1 MAVRVSGASAKSV
14 LGRLFNTPLIR
25 IRNIGKEFPGVELWA
40 KAEWFNPG
48 GSVKDR
54 PAYWMVREAVRRGE
68 LTPDKIL
75 LDSTSGN
82 TGISYALLGAV
93 LGYRVKLVMP
103 NNASEKK
110 KIILA
115 YGAETV
121 LTDPL
126 LGSDGA
132 MVEAK
137 RIYDAEP
144 GRYFMPDQYSNPHNP
159 LAHEMTTAPE
169 IWKQTRG
176 RVTHF
181 VAGMGTSGTVM
192 GTGRGLKKFRKSIR
206 VVAVE
211 PDNAARYW
219 HSSEPAGVEAYAV
232 RNRFFAA
239 MHAAVPAVPEY
250 AVGPRIPT
258 LFAAHGVEPIEV
270 RLFPVPRVHL
280 GAPPDAVWDERHRA
294 IDREIELADSPA
306 VVRAGLD
313 YRQALDA
320 YERAARAAG
329 AGFVEIQHATV
340 FATVG
345 QKGE

>member
-1 MAVRVSGASAKSV
+1 MIDVLTSATLKYLREYWWNDAFTEFLIDTLKPRPGNRILDVGCGTGMAEIRIGRLHLSQLRLFGVDLRFDRVAVARHDTAAHNQRVAFAAADAAALPFPSGVFDSTYGVAILQHVADLSGAVSEMARV
-14 LGRLFNTPLIR
+14 TR
-25 IRNIGKEFPGVELWA
+25 
-40 KAEWFNPG
+40 PG
-48 GSVKDR
+48 G
-54 PAYWMVREAVRRGE
+54 
-68 LTPDKIL
+68 
-75 LDSTSGN
+75 
-82 TGISYALLGAV
+82 
-93 LGYRVKLVMP
+93 
-103 NNASEKK
+103 
-110 KIILA
+110 
-115 YGAETV
+115 
-121 LTDPL
+121 
-126 LGSDGA
+126 
-132 MVEAK
+132 
-137 RIYDAEP
+137 
-144 GRYFMPDQYSNPHNP
+144 
-159 LAHEMTTAPE
+159 
-169 IWKQTRG
+169 
-176 RVTHF
+176 
-181 VAGMGTSGTVM
+181 
-192 GTGRGLKKFRKSIR
+192 R

-239 MHAAVPAVPEY
+239 MHAAVPAAPEY

-258 LFAAHGVEPIEV
+258 LFAAHGVEPIDV

>member
-1 MAVRVSGASAKSV
+1 MIDVLTSATLKYLREYWWNDAFTEFLIDTLRPRPGNRILDVGCGTGMAEIRI
-14 LGRLFNTPLIR
+14 GRLHLSQLRLF
-25 IRNIGKEFPGVELWA
+25 GVDLR
-40 KAEWFNPG
+40 F
-48 GSVKDR
+48 DR
-54 PAYWMVREAVRRGE
+54 VAVARHDTAAHNQRVAFAAADAAALPFSSGVFA
-68 LTPDKIL
+68 
-75 LDSTSGN
+75 STSGVA
-82 TGISYALLGAV
+82 ILQQVADLSGAV
-93 LGYRVKLVMP
+93 
-103 NNASEKK
+103 SEM
-110 KIILA
+110 A
-115 YGAETV
+115 
-121 LTDPL
+121 
-126 LGSDGA
+126 
-132 MVEAK
+132 
-137 RIYDAEP
+137 
-144 GRYFMPDQYSNPHNP
+144 
-159 LAHEMTTAPE
+159 
-169 IWKQTRG
+169 
-176 RVTHF
+176 RVTRP
-181 VAGMGTSGTVM
+181 GG
-192 GTGRGLKKFRKSIR
+192 R